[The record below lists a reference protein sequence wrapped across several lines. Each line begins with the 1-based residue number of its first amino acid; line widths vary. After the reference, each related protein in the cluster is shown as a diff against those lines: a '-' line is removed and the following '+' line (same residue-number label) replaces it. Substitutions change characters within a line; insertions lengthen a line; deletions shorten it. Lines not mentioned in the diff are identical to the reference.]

1 MMNMF
6 VDTHAHLMHQ
16 LFEGNVDAVIQRA
29 KAAGVGAIICSGVNH
44 PTNEQVLALA
54 KKYPLVKACLGLYPI
69 DLLGKVPDETG
80 LSRQIEPIDLETE
93 FSFIKKNK
101 DNIIGIGEVGLD
113 YKWSTDEKE
122 HQQQKENLQRIIDF
136 TQKLN
141 KPIVIHSRNAE
152 KDCIDLLESSS
163 LKRVQLHCF
172 EGNKKLIKRAAD
184 LGYYF
189 SIPAHVT
196 RLQHF
201 QMLAQM
207 VDLSQLLT
215 ETDAPWLPAELG
227 TINEPANVVGTVK
240 MIAELK
246 KIPFEEVK
254 RQIWEN
260 YQRLFLPIGKA

>member
-1 MMNMF
+1 MF

-16 LFEGNVDAVIQRA
+16 LFDGKVEAVIQRA
-29 KAAGVGAIICSGVNH
+29 KEAGVGAIICSGVNH

-69 DLLGKVPDETG
+69 DLIGKIPAENETG
-80 LSRQIEPIDLETE
+80 LSRQIEPIDLEKE
-93 FSFIKKNK
+93 FAFIKQNK
-101 DNIIGIGEVGLD
+101 ENIIGIGEVGLD

-122 HQQQKENLQRIIDF
+122 HLQQRENLHKIIDF
-136 TQKLN
+136 TKKLN

-152 KDCIDLLESSS
+152 KDCIDMLESSS
-163 LKRVQLHCF
+163 LKLVQLHCF
-172 EGNKKLIKRAAD
+172 EGNKKLITRAAD

-189 SIPAHVT
+189 SIPTHIT

-215 ETDAPWLPAELG
+215 ETDAPWLPAVPG

-240 MIAELK
+240 MIAELR
-246 KIPFEEVK
+246 KIPWEEAQQ
-254 RQIWEN
+254 QIWEN
-260 YQRLFLPIGKA
+260 YQQLFLSVRGG